1 MPSDPLFS
9 HDDMDALKPRG
20 RKRRFGWLT
29 GAIATM
35 TLAAFAGVVWHAFN
49 LGIRAG
55 SESVAPLIRAD
66 PNPTKMRPESPGGMQ
81 VPHRDKTVFE
91 TIAPSAGT
99 PPVERLLPPPE
110 APTPLP
116 EAGATGAEE
125 PLEMAPPATP
135 ELTPP
140 SPQLA
145 GQAPSG
151 TSAQPSTQPP
161 TGAGSAGSPA
171 PSGSAPPAKQE
182 ARLQPE
188 DGVYR
193 VQLTALRSREAV
205 ETVWRRLKDVHADL
219 LGGLDLNVERAD
231 LGPGKG
237 VFFRLQVGPLADRAE
252 ARALCDELSQR
263 QQGCQVVKP

>member
-9 HDDMDALKPRG
+9 GDYVDAPKPRG
-20 RKRRFGWLT
+20 RRRKLGWLT
-29 GAIATM
+29 GTIATV
-35 TLAAFAGVVWHAFN
+35 TLAAFAGVVWHAYN

-66 PNPTKMRPESPGGMQ
+66 PHPTKMRPESPGGMQ

-91 TIAPSAGT
+91 TIAPSAGA

-125 PLEMAPPATP
+125 PPEVAPPATP

-145 GQAPSG
+145 GQTPSG
-151 TSAQPSTQPP
+151 TPAQPSAQPP
-161 TGAGSAGSPA
+161 TGAGSA
-171 PSGSAPPAKQE
+171 SAPPAKQE

-205 ETVWRRLKDVHADL
+205 ETVWRRLKEVHADL

-237 VFFRLQVGPLADRAE
+237 VFFRLQIGPLADRAE
-252 ARALCDELSQR
+252 ARALCDELGQR